1 MRGMGQKNLENFEE
15 KMVYL
20 QSFILNSDAKG
31 QQLKGLSYQVN
42 PHKPVNI
49 N

>member
-1 MRGMGQKNLENFEE
+1 
-15 KMVYL
+15 MVYL

-42 PHKPVNI
+42 PI
-49 N
+49 SQSI